1 MATFNLPLSG
11 AVTQAI
17 NPWTAYFHVMGSQFG
32 LVNINLGNSS
42 NPEVEATVLEDV
54 ASYGKQLGRM
64 GDVLQVLIHHLDP
77 TKLTPDEQDA
87 ISQLTTMLDEIKG
100 VKKRVVAQQAP
111 YRARAS

>member
-42 NPEVEATVLEDV
+42 NPDVEAAVLDDV

-64 GDVLQVLIHHLDP
+64 GDVLEVLIQRLDP
-77 TKLTPDEQDA
+77 KTLNTAEKKALADF
-87 ISQLTTMLDEIKG
+87 SRMLADIKD
-100 VKKRVVAQQAP
+100 VKNRVQHQQAAI
-111 YRARAS
+111 RVKAS

>member
-42 NPEVEATVLEDV
+42 NPDVEAAVLDDV

-64 GDVLQVLIHHLDP
+64 GDVLAVLIRHLDQ
-77 TKLTPDEQDA
+77 KSLTAHEKAA
-87 ISQLTTMLDEIKG
+87 IDDFTRMLTEIKA
-100 VKKRVVAQQAP
+100 VKTRVEGQQVAH
-111 YRARAS
+111 RARAS